1 MPNFIFKN
9 LRCVYK
15 FIPAF
20 CGVPGITPH
29 SCSCAM
35 SNFVAFFYMKDVK
48 SCHTV
53 RLISISM
60 TLIQLSTFSI
70 LCAHSCFMKCLFCV
84 HVFFLFC
91 WNAFILLI
99 HYILDTYLLLSSPCI
114 LQTFY
119 PSERLICLIHLGC
132 LSRNENS
139 TF

>member
-9 LRCVYK
+9 LRWVYK
-15 FIPAF
+15 IIPAF
-20 CGVPGITPH
+20 CGVPCITPH
-29 SCSCAM
+29 PCSCAM
-35 SNFVAFFYMKDVK
+35 STFVTFFYTKDVK
-48 SCHTV
+48 SYHTV

-60 TLIQLSTFSI
+60 ILIQLSTFSI

-84 HVFFLFC
+84 HVFFLLC

-99 HYILDTYLLLSSPCI
+99 HYILDTYLLLSSPCM
-114 LQTFY
+114 LQTFSR
-119 PSERLICLIHLGC
+119 SEWLIFLIHLGC